1 MPKDIRFISKR
12 RKIRSRI
19 QFYSIDNS
27 GNAENTC
34 ALKNEISSN
43 LENNT
48 AVTSIPLIEDYLTC
62 NFSMDV
68 SSNLIEPIKTTDN
81 ESIEK
86 NMNFS
91 DTNLD
96 LIEVNNELRTSDEST
111 SNLRDRLFLWVI
123 QENITQKSVNS
134 LLQILHDCG
143 HDTLPRDA
151 RTLMHTPKYATR
163 EIKKI
168 AGGSYIHFGVVDGLL
183 RSIAKYF
190 KVCPNTIDILIN
202 VDDLSISN
210 SSSSQF

>member
-1 MPKDIRFISKR
+1 MPKDIRFTSKR
-12 RKIRSRI
+12 RKNQLIRSRI

-34 ALKNEISSN
+34 ALRNEISSS

-62 NFSMDV
+62 NFSMHV
-68 SSNLIEPIKTTDN
+68 SSNLVDPVKTTDN

-86 NMNFS
+86 NVNFS
-91 DTNLD
+91 NINLD
-96 LIEVNNELRTSDEST
+96 LIEVNNELRTSEENT
-111 SNLRDRLFLWVI
+111 SNLRDRFFLWVM

-134 LLQILHDCG
+134 LLQILRDCG
-143 HDTLPRDA
+143 HNTLPRDA

-168 AGGSYIHFGVVDGLL
+168 AGSSYIHFKVVDGLL
-183 RSIAKYF
+183 Q
-190 KVCPNTIDILIN
+190 LIP
-202 VDDLSISN
+202 S
-210 SSSSQF
+210 

>member
-1 MPKDIRFISKR
+1 
-12 RKIRSRI
+12 
-19 QFYSIDNS
+19 
-27 GNAENTC
+27 
-34 ALKNEISSN
+34 
-43 LENNT
+43 
-48 AVTSIPLIEDYLTC
+48 
-62 NFSMDV
+62 
-68 SSNLIEPIKTTDN
+68 
-81 ESIEK
+81 ES
-86 NMNFS
+86 
-91 DTNLD
+91 
-96 LIEVNNELRTSDEST
+96 RTSDKSST

-134 LLQILHDCG
+134 LLQILCDCG

-202 VDDLSISN
+202 VDGLSISN
-210 SSSSQF
+210 SSSSQFWPILISIFTNIRTKPFAAGVYHGMSKPNDANQYLSPLINELILLEENGINYNGKTCKV